1 MNYLKSFFCE
11 DDGVETIE
19 FIALIAVAA
28 VLVGVIIS
36 IGSTMTSS
44 AKSAQE
50 DMSSA
55 LGNLKILDRVINN
68 ADKAF
73 CKAAEGLICY
83 SS

>member
-55 LGNLKILDRVINN
+55 LGNLKKIGQGN
-68 ADKAF
+68 
-73 CKAAEGLICY
+73 
-83 SS
+83 

>member
-1 MNYLKSFFCE
+1 M
-11 DDGVETIE
+11 ETIE

-55 LGNLKILDRVINN
+55 LGNLKNIGQGN
-68 ADKAF
+68 
-73 CKAAEGLICY
+73 
-83 SS
+83 

>member
-55 LGNLKILDRVINN
+55 LGNLKNIGQGNYQCR
-68 ADKAF
+68 
-73 CKAAEGLICY
+73 
-83 SS
+83 

>member
-28 VLVGVIIS
+28 VIVGVIIS

-55 LGNLKILDRVINN
+55 LGNLKNIGQGN
-68 ADKAF
+68 
-73 CKAAEGLICY
+73 
-83 SS
+83 

>member
-44 AKSAQE
+44 ANSAQE

-55 LGNLKILDRVINN
+55 LGNLKNIGQGN
-68 ADKAF
+68 
-73 CKAAEGLICY
+73 
-83 SS
+83 

>member
-19 FIALIAVAA
+19 FIDLIAVAA

-55 LGNLKILDRVINN
+55 LGNLKNIGQGN
-68 ADKAF
+68 
-73 CKAAEGLICY
+73 
-83 SS
+83 

>member
-28 VLVGVIIS
+28 VLVRVIIS

-55 LGNLKILDRVINN
+55 LGNLKNIGQGN
-68 ADKAF
+68 
-73 CKAAEGLICY
+73 
-83 SS
+83 

>member
-1 MNYLKSFFCE
+1 MTYLKSFFCE
-11 DDGVETIE
+11 DYGVETIE

-55 LGNLKILDRVINN
+55 LGNLKNIGQGN
-68 ADKAF
+68 
-73 CKAAEGLICY
+73 
-83 SS
+83 

>member
-36 IGSTMTSS
+36 IGSTMTRS

-55 LGNLKILDRVINN
+55 LGNLKNIGQGN
-68 ADKAF
+68 
-73 CKAAEGLICY
+73 
-83 SS
+83 

>member
-36 IGSTMTSS
+36 TMTSS

-55 LGNLKILDRVINN
+55 LGNLKNIGQGN
-68 ADKAF
+68 
-73 CKAAEGLICY
+73 
-83 SS
+83 

>member
-36 IGSTMTSS
+36 IGST
-44 AKSAQE
+44 
-50 DMSSA
+50 
-55 LGNLKILDRVINN
+55 N
-68 ADKAF
+68 DKF
-73 CKAAEGLICY
+73 C
-83 SS
+83 

>member
-36 IGSTMTSS
+36 IGSTMTCS

-55 LGNLKILDRVINN
+55 LANLKNIGQGN
-68 ADKAF
+68 
-73 CKAAEGLICY
+73 
-83 SS
+83 

>member
-44 AKSAQE
+44 AKSAEE

-55 LGNLKILDRVINN
+55 LGNLKNIGQGN
-68 ADKAF
+68 
-73 CKAAEGLICY
+73 
-83 SS
+83 

>member
-50 DMSSA
+50 DM
-55 LGNLKILDRVINN
+55 GNLFLFRRMAGDI
-68 ADKAF
+68 
-73 CKAAEGLICY
+73 
-83 SS
+83 

>member
-1 MNYLKSFFCE
+1 MNYLKTFFCE

-55 LGNLKILDRVINN
+55 LGNLKNIGQGN
-68 ADKAF
+68 
-73 CKAAEGLICY
+73 
-83 SS
+83 

>member
-55 LGNLKILDRVINN
+55 LGNLKNIGQGN
-68 ADKAF
+68 
-73 CKAAEGLICY
+73 
-83 SS
+83 

>member
-1 MNYLKSFFCE
+1 MNYLKIFFCE

-55 LGNLKILDRVINN
+55 LGNLKNIGQGN
-68 ADKAF
+68 
-73 CKAAEGLICY
+73 
-83 SS
+83 

>member
-1 MNYLKSFFCE
+1 MNFLKSFFCE

-55 LGNLKILDRVINN
+55 LGNLKNIGQGN
-68 ADKAF
+68 
-73 CKAAEGLICY
+73 
-83 SS
+83 

>member
-28 VLVGVIIS
+28 VLVGVIIL

-55 LGNLKILDRVINN
+55 LGNLKNIGQGN
-68 ADKAF
+68 
-73 CKAAEGLICY
+73 
-83 SS
+83 

>member
-11 DDGVETIE
+11 DDGVETID
-19 FIALIAVAA
+19 FIALIALAA

-55 LGNLKILDRVINN
+55 LGNLKNIGQGN
-68 ADKAF
+68 
-73 CKAAEGLICY
+73 
-83 SS
+83 

>member
-55 LGNLKILDRVINN
+55 LGNLKNIGQCN
-68 ADKAF
+68 
-73 CKAAEGLICY
+73 
-83 SS
+83 

>member
-44 AKSAQE
+44 AKSAQD

-55 LGNLKILDRVINN
+55 LGNLKNIGQGN
-68 ADKAF
+68 
-73 CKAAEGLICY
+73 
-83 SS
+83 

>member
-55 LGNLKILDRVINN
+55 LGNLKNIGQGNKQCR
-68 ADKAF
+68 
-73 CKAAEGLICY
+73 
-83 SS
+83 

>member
-50 DMSSA
+50 DMRSA
-55 LGNLKILDRVINN
+55 LGNLKNIGQGN
-68 ADKAF
+68 
-73 CKAAEGLICY
+73 
-83 SS
+83 

>member
-1 MNYLKSFFCE
+1 MNYLKSFFYE

-55 LGNLKILDRVINN
+55 LGNLKNIGQGN
-68 ADKAF
+68 
-73 CKAAEGLICY
+73 
-83 SS
+83 

>member
-1 MNYLKSFFCE
+1 MNYLKSFFCV

-55 LGNLKILDRVINN
+55 LGNLKNIGQGN
-68 ADKAF
+68 
-73 CKAAEGLICY
+73 
-83 SS
+83 

>member
-50 DMSSA
+50 VMSSA
-55 LGNLKILDRVINN
+55 LGYLKNIGQGN
-68 ADKAF
+68 
-73 CKAAEGLICY
+73 
-83 SS
+83 

>member
-55 LGNLKILDRVINN
+55 LGNLKNI
-68 ADKAF
+68 
-73 CKAAEGLICY
+73 GLGN
-83 SS
+83 

>member
-19 FIALIAVAA
+19 FIALIAVAE

-55 LGNLKILDRVINN
+55 LGNLKNIGQGN
-68 ADKAF
+68 
-73 CKAAEGLICY
+73 
-83 SS
+83 

>member
-36 IGSTMTSS
+36 IGSTMTNS

-55 LGNLKILDRVINN
+55 LGNLKNIGQGN
-68 ADKAF
+68 
-73 CKAAEGLICY
+73 
-83 SS
+83 

>member
-1 MNYLKSFFCE
+1 MNYLKSFFFE

-55 LGNLKILDRVINN
+55 LGNLKNIGQGN
-68 ADKAF
+68 
-73 CKAAEGLICY
+73 
-83 SS
+83 

>member
-55 LGNLKILDRVINN
+55 LGNLKNIGQGNSQCR
-68 ADKAF
+68 
-73 CKAAEGLICY
+73 
-83 SS
+83 

>member
-1 MNYLKSFFCE
+1 MSKNK
-11 DDGVETIE
+11 
-19 FIALIAVAA
+19 LITSLIIGA

-55 LGNLKILDRVINN
+55 LGNLKNIGQGN
-68 ADKAF
+68 
-73 CKAAEGLICY
+73 
-83 SS
+83 

>member
-11 DDGVETIE
+11 DDGVEKIE

-55 LGNLKILDRVINN
+55 LGNLKNIGQGN
-68 ADKAF
+68 
-73 CKAAEGLICY
+73 
-83 SS
+83 

>member
-1 MNYLKSFFCE
+1 MNYLKSFFCK

-55 LGNLKILDRVINN
+55 LGNLKNIGQGN
-68 ADKAF
+68 
-73 CKAAEGLICY
+73 
-83 SS
+83 